1 MHFGMPTPGTTG
13 HNLSCEPLATEGEA
27 TPGPDDQN
35 PYDEH
40 TDRIE
45 QRGFTLKEDPTEDP
59 DPFVFDDV
67 EEVVMDFEFPA
78 FDAPRF

>member
-1 MHFGMPTPGTTG
+1 MYGQPTPGTTG
-13 HNLSCEPLATEGEA
+13 HNLSCEPLATEGES

-35 PYDEH
+35 PYD
-40 TDRIE
+40 DAIARRE
-45 QRGFTLKEDPTEDP
+45 QAGFTLKEDPTQDP

-67 EEVVMDFEFPA
+67 EEVVMDLEFPS